1 MNSYSASARDIR
13 QPATQDELLSILR
26 CPETRE
32 PLHRA
37 SERELETLSGRR
49 WAFKDGIASFVTG
62 NADYNVA
69 NVLRFCEANGWRDA
83 EGFVG
88 GRSVTLDHERR
99 CIARLN
105 RYFRRGGRYLLDA
118 GSGSIAHRE
127 LLQYSAAYER
137 RVCVDLSLPAL
148 RGAQAKLG
156 ERGIYVQGDLTNL
169 PIATGSMDAV
179 TCNHV
184 LYQIPAE
191 QQAAAFLELWR
202 VLKPGGVAVAVY
214 WWPGAPLAARFEALT
229 ECLGMHG
236 APDATEDEAYKPFE
250 YCHSLQW
257 FTEQDWPFRYRVES
271 YCIVDSWFMR
281 RRVSADWRGELLRNI
296 LCAMQRL
303 APEFSGRNGAVP
315 AIIIYKD

>member
-1 MNSYSASARDIR
+1 MNSYSASARKTR
-13 QPATQDELLSILR
+13 QPVTHDELLSILR
-26 CPETRE
+26 CPQTRR
-32 PLHRA
+32 PLHCV
-37 SERELETLSGRR
+37 SECELEAESGTR
-49 WAFKDGIASFVTG
+49 WSLKDGIANFLPPD
-62 NADYNVA
+62 A
-69 NVLRFCEANGWRDA
+69 ANGGVRRFYDADGWRGA
-83 EGFVG
+83 TGFVDKHT
-88 GRSVTLDHERR
+88 VPLDHERK

-105 RYFRRGGRYLLDA
+105 KHFRRGGRYLLDA
-118 GSGSIAHRE
+118 GSGPIVHRE

-137 RVCVDLSLPAL
+137 RVCVDLSLSAL
-148 RGAQAKLG
+148 HGAQAKLG

-184 LYQIPAE
+184 LHQIPAE
-191 QQAAAFLELWR
+191 QQAAAILELWR

-214 WWPGAPLAARFEALT
+214 WWPGAPLAARFEKWS

-236 APDATEDEAYKPFE
+236 APAATEDEAYEPFE

-257 FTEQDWPFRYRVES
+257 FTEQEWPFRYRIES
-271 YCIVDSWFMR
+271 YCIVDSWFIR
-281 RRVSADWRGELLRNI
+281 RRMSADWRSEFMRNM

-315 AIIIYKD
+315 AIVIYKD